1 MIRKD
6 AFFPAIG
13 STAYGVDG
21 LQLLVGVEVT
31 LDTDHKGE
39 WFFNNDSVMKIDS
52 LIGPDGSVGKITA
65 LEEGESRI
73 LFLDGNNIVDSITI
87 IVTSNK
93 AASLGLTSGSPEP
106 K

>member
-6 AFFPAIG
+6 AHFPAIG
-13 STAYGVDG
+13 SVAYGVDG

-39 WFFNNDSVMKIDS
+39 WFFNNDSVMKIDA
-52 LIGPDGSVGKITA
+52 LMGPEGSQARITA

-73 LFLDGNNIVDSITI
+73 LFLDNNTIVDSITI
-87 IVTSNK
+87 KVVSNQ
-93 AASLGLTSGSPEP
+93 AASLGLKSSAPEP